1 MKLLVV
7 GIDALMPDILF
18 ENINEYPTL
27 KKLVGTGAAG
37 NYDGYVYGYGSHDN
51 WVSMYT
57 GLSPEENQIVS
68 GKFQPE
74 NRLPRLY
81 DYSHRETIW
90 RVLNDHGYKVGMWK
104 GLVTAPPEAINGYMV
119 SGELPF
125 DDYYNDPEIALEGH
139 MLVEKDEYLHEL
151 FVGEMPKRKD
161 PKSPTEFGY
170 TWDELFENPNLV
182 EGFLDEK
189 YFEEGYQYLKDMLD
203 YSLENIRR
211 VNEKQ
216 KVDMFWF
223 YFGLLDYLGHF
234 TMHDNNKTLVKKA
247 IKDIDYFIQE
257 MINIFQPENILV
269 ISDHGQLPYKDYF
282 PNTSE
287 KIIREA
293 FGLSDDCIFPK
304 NKIILKARNKGFMTS
319 FHSLKGTILYNG
331 KEIKKSTIQGTR
343 VIDIYPTILELFNI
357 KVPEGRKGYIPDI
370 FNKHEL
376 VNKDRKLGDYLPT
389 FNEKVLIV
397 QTCEVNVMN
406 SYFSKYFY
414 QNRFKDIYVLGQ
426 EKYRDIFLAGDHIK
440 GFISVNEKYDKSKF
454 VDIVVPYKNNRSDEF
469 EFISIK

>member
-139 MLVEKDEYLHEL
+139 IHL
-151 FVGEMPKRKD
+151 FQQAYALPKQ
-161 PKSPTEFGY
+161 S
-170 TWDELFENPNLV
+170 
-182 EGFLDEK
+182 
-189 YFEEGYQYLKDMLD
+189 
-203 YSLENIRR
+203 
-211 VNEKQ
+211 
-216 KVDMFWF
+216 
-223 YFGLLDYLGHF
+223 
-234 TMHDNNKTLVKKA
+234 
-247 IKDIDYFIQE
+247 
-257 MINIFQPENILV
+257 
-269 ISDHGQLPYKDYF
+269 
-282 PNTSE
+282 
-287 KIIREA
+287 
-293 FGLSDDCIFPK
+293 
-304 NKIILKARNKGFMTS
+304 
-319 FHSLKGTILYNG
+319 
-331 KEIKKSTIQGTR
+331 
-343 VIDIYPTILELFNI
+343 
-357 KVPEGRKGYIPDI
+357 
-370 FNKHEL
+370 
-376 VNKDRKLGDYLPT
+376 
-389 FNEKVLIV
+389 
-397 QTCEVNVMN
+397 
-406 SYFSKYFY
+406 
-414 QNRFKDIYVLGQ
+414 
-426 EKYRDIFLAGDHIK
+426 
-440 GFISVNEKYDKSKF
+440 
-454 VDIVVPYKNNRSDEF
+454 
-469 EFISIK
+469 

>member
-1 MKLLVV
+1 
-7 GIDALMPDILF
+7 
-18 ENINEYPTL
+18 
-27 KKLVGTGAAG
+27 
-37 NYDGYVYGYGSHDN
+37 
-51 WVSMYT
+51 MYT

-161 PKSPTEFGY
+161 PKSPTAFGY

-234 TMHDNNKTLVKKA
+234 TMHDNNKTLVKK
-247 IKDIDYFIQE
+247 
-257 MINIFQPENILV
+257 
-269 ISDHGQLPYKDYF
+269 
-282 PNTSE
+282 
-287 KIIREA
+287 
-293 FGLSDDCIFPK
+293 
-304 NKIILKARNKGFMTS
+304 
-319 FHSLKGTILYNG
+319 
-331 KEIKKSTIQGTR
+331 
-343 VIDIYPTILELFNI
+343 
-357 KVPEGRKGYIPDI
+357 
-370 FNKHEL
+370 
-376 VNKDRKLGDYLPT
+376 KLLR
-389 FNEKVLIV
+389 I
-397 QTCEVNVMN
+397 
-406 SYFSKYFY
+406 
-414 QNRFKDIYVLGQ
+414 
-426 EKYRDIFLAGDHIK
+426 
-440 GFISVNEKYDKSKF
+440 
-454 VDIVVPYKNNRSDEF
+454 
-469 EFISIK
+469 